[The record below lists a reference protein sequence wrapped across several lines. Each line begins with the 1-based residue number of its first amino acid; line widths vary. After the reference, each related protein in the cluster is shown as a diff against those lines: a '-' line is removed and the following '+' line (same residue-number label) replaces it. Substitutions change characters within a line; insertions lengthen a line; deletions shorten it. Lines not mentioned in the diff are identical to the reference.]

1 MAVLSSDEAAYQA
14 SPWPPGRVRMSR
26 ASGKVSRKEAVNTAT
41 QWGEVITCRG
51 RKP

>member
-1 MAVLSSDEAAYQA
+1 MECASKGEYSYQA
-14 SPWPPGRVRMSR
+14 SPWPPGRVRIGR
-26 ASGKVSRKEAVNTAT
+26 ASGKVSRKEAANEAT